1 MFAVGGFDG
10 SINIK
15 YMNINTGKENEIGLR
30 EFTGHKGGVSAL
42 QFMSTAYMVS
52 ASFDRNIILWDI
64 ITYRKIVNVY
74 KGHKTAITGLDV
86 NQLNGN
92 SLCGETISSF
102 SLTNNLLSYNSQ
114 SKKMEYYYNKL
125 TFSNPNLM

>member
-52 ASFDRNIILWDI
+52 ASFDSNIILWDV
-64 ITYRKIVNVY
+64 ITHGK
-74 KGHKTAITGLDV
+74 
-86 NQLNGN
+86 
-92 SLCGETISSF
+92 
-102 SLTNNLLSYNSQ
+102 
-114 SKKMEYYYNKL
+114 
-125 TFSNPNLM
+125 